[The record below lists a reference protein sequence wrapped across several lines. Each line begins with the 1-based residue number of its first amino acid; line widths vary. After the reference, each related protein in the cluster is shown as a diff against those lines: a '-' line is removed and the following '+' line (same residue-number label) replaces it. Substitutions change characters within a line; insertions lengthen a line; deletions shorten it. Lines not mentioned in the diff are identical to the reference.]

1 MHHKQTCRLVSPEP
15 LHSMLQSIYFLF
27 AVPVWPDQSLIHSP
41 GKQFQNVLI
50 FNKYVSIMTFEF
62 HYNSD

>member
-41 GKQFQNVLI
+41 EKTISKCFNLLI
-50 FNKYVSIMTFEF
+50 NMFLS
-62 HYNSD
+62 